1 MASTRSVCANALR
14 ASSQLAR
21 APTAAATTRRSFAAA
36 ATSTLSARAVPGKT
50 TTPLRSRAAAA
61 VTTNPHEKERVEDD
75 YHQISANGSKIWDFE
90 QMAEL
95 AKDPGNVVIVVV
107 PFRLTKPTL
116 STTDAR
122 EPHEL
127 VETGRIPTA
136 LNIPVATAPESF
148 LIADEDFE
156 DRYGYPRPSKDT
168 ELVFY
173 CKAGVRSRA
182 LATLARDA
190 GWSKVGEYPGS
201 WLDWTKKGGEVEKGG
216 KQIGQD

>member
-21 APTAAATTRRSFAAA
+21 TPTAAATTRRYFAAA
-36 ATSTLSARAVPGKT
+36 ATSTFSARVALGKT
-50 TTPLRSRAAAA
+50 TTIPLRSRAVAGAVAA
-61 VTTNPHEKERVEDD
+61 VTTKPNATAARYFSSEKERVEDD

-95 AKDPGNVVIVVV
+95 AKDPGNVVIV
-107 PFRLTKPTL
+107 
-116 STTDAR
+116 DAR

-201 WLDWTKKGGEVEKGG
+201 WLDWAKKGGEVEKGG
-216 KQIGQD
+216 KGIGQD

>member
-36 ATSTLSARAVPGKT
+36 VTSTLSARAVPGKT

-61 VTTNPHEKERVEDD
+61 VTTNPHATTARFFSSEKERVEDD

-95 AKDPGNVVIVVV
+95 AKDPGNVVIV
-107 PFRLTKPTL
+107 
-116 STTDAR
+116 DAR

>member
-1 MASTRSVCANALR
+1 MASTKSICANALR
-14 ASSQLAR
+14 ASIQLAR
-21 APTAAATTRRSFAAA
+21 APTAAATTRRYFAAA
-36 ATSTLSARAVPGKT
+36 AASTVSARVVPGKAI
-50 TTPLRSRAAAA
+50 TTPLRLRAAHAAA
-61 VTTNPHEKERVEDD
+61 VTTNQNATARYFSSEKERVEDD

-95 AKDPGNVVIVVV
+95 AKDPGNVVIV
-107 PFRLTKPTL
+107 
-116 STTDAR
+116 
-122 EPHEL
+122 
-127 VETGRIPTA
+127 GRIPTA

-201 WLDWTKKGGEVEKGG
+201 WLDWAKKGGEVEKGG

>member
-61 VTTNPHEKERVEDD
+61 VTTNPHATTARFFSSEKERVEDD

-95 AKDPGNVVIVVV
+95 AKDPGNVVIV
-107 PFRLTKPTL
+107 
-116 STTDAR
+116 
-122 EPHEL
+122 
-127 VETGRIPTA
+127 GRIPTA

>member
-1 MASTRSVCANALR
+1 MASTRSVCANTLR
-14 ASSQLAR
+14 AGSQLAR

-36 ATSTLSARAVPGKT
+36 ATSTFSARVVPGKA

-61 VTTNPHEKERVEDD
+61 VTTDPNATTARFFSSEKERVEDD

-95 AKDPGNVVIVVV
+95 AKDPGNVVIV
-107 PFRLTKPTL
+107 
-116 STTDAR
+116 DAR

-190 GWSKVGEYPGS
+190 GWNKVGEYPGS
-201 WLDWTKKGGEVEKGG
+201 WLDWAKKGGEVEKGG